1 MMKNKI
7 TQLIL
12 LIFIPCSLLAHSVET
27 GNLSG
32 IITDA
37 AHNPIV
43 GANILLKGTVRGVVS
58 NDKGEYFLKNVEIG
72 TFTVVVSS
80 LGFQSLEK
88 SVEILRG
95 VNTTLDFTMQ
105 ENNLEL
111 QTLHVIFNKG
121 VGGTGHLAE
130 VGEYAINATKKNE
143 VIKLDRLDA
152 NLAMNNTRQ
161 IYSRVPGIHIWESDG
176 SGIQPGLAS
185 RGLSP
190 NRSWEFNV
198 RMNGYDITPDPM
210 GYPEAYYNPPM
221 EVVDRI
227 EIVRGA
233 SSLQYG
239 PQFGGLLNYVLRKPD
254 NSKKIVFESQ
264 NTIGNNGLFSTFNY
278 IGGTDGK
285 VSYTAYY
292 QKRLGNGWRQNNHF
306 DTDHAHAEV
315 NYAVS
320 NKLKIG
326 LEMTYMTY
334 ISQQPGGLT
343 DSLFV
348 LDARQST
355 RSRNWFSTP
364 WFIPALS
371 AEYIF
376 NDHSRLS
383 FKSFGTLGERN
394 SIGFVSAITN
404 KDPLSTNRQIDRDV
418 YKNWGSELRFI
429 TDYTLFKQKHTLA
442 TGARFFDGNT
452 QRLQKGKGDTGA
464 DYNITL
470 QESNYPTDLSFNNKN
485 AAIFAENIFH
495 ITKRFLMTGGVRLEH
510 INAQAQGRLSYKTD
524 GIENRMAAIER
535 TRTFILAGVG
545 AEFHPTKQTELYSN
559 FSQAYRPI
567 VFSDLTPPA
576 TTDVIDSDLKDAK
589 GYNFDIGYRGKVGT
603 WLNFDVDYFYVNYK
617 NRIGT
622 ITRLDALT
630 NKTYQFRT
638 NLGQSISK
646 GVESYIEIDP
656 IALFSDKS
664 PLGNLGLFASMSFID
679 ATYRDFKTTTVV
691 NNNIVEG
698 NLKDKKVENA
708 PAYIHRFGATYA
720 KKSVSITWQL
730 SSVGEAYAD
739 ASNTLKPTANGQSGL
754 IPAYMVQDISTSIK
768 IFKRYNLKMG
778 INNLTDKRYFTR
790 RAGGYPGPG
799 LLPADGRTW
808 YVSAGCKF

>member
-1 MMKNKI
+1 MKGKI
-7 TQLIL
+7 IRLIL
-12 LIFIPCSLLAHSVET
+12 LIFTPLSLFAHSIET
-27 GNLSG
+27 GNLNG
-32 IITDA
+32 TITDA

-43 GANILLKGTVRGVVS
+43 GAHIFLKGTVRSVVS
-58 NDKGEYFLKNVEIG
+58 NDKGGYILKNVEIG
-72 TFTVVVSS
+72 TFTLVISS
-80 LGFQSLEK
+80 LGFQTLEK
-88 SVEILRG
+88 NVEILRG
-95 VNTTLDFTMQ
+95 GNTTLDFTLQ

-121 VGGTGHLAE
+121 VGGTGHLTE

-143 VIKLDRLDA
+143 VIKLDRIDA

-221 EVVDRI
+221 EVVERI

-254 NSKKIVFESQ
+254 NSKKFVFESQ
-264 NTIGNNGLFSTFNY
+264 NTVGNNGLFSTFNY
-278 IGGTDGK
+278 IGGTNGK
-285 VSYTAYY
+285 LSYTAYY
-292 QKRLGNGWRQNNHF
+292 QKRIGNGWRQNNSF

-315 NYAVS
+315 NYAFN
-320 NKLKIG
+320 NKLKVG
-326 LEMTYMTY
+326 LEMTHMTY

-343 DSLFV
+343 DSLYA
-348 LDARQST
+348 LDARQSM

-364 WFIPALS
+364 WFIPVLS

-376 NDHSRLS
+376 NDRTRMSV
-383 FKSFGTLGERN
+383 KNFGTLGERN
-394 SIGFVSAITN
+394 SIGFVGAITN
-404 KDPLSTNRQIDRDV
+404 EDPLSTQRQIDRDV

-442 TGARFFDGNT
+442 TGVRYFDGNT
-452 QRLQKGKGDTGA
+452 QRQQRGKGDTGRG
-464 DYNITL
+464 YNIRL
-470 QESNYPTDLSFNNKN
+470 QEANFTTDLTFNNKN
-485 AAIFAENIFH
+485 AALFTENIFH
-495 ITKRFLMTGGVRLEH
+495 ISKRFLITGGVRLEH

-524 GIENRMAAIER
+524 GSENRMEAIER
-535 TRTFILAGVG
+535 KRTFILAGLG
-545 AEFHPTKQTELYSN
+545 AEYHPTKQSEFYSN

-576 TTDVIDSDLKDAK
+576 TTDIIDSDLRDAK
-589 GYNFDIGYRGKVGT
+589 GYNFDMGYRGKVGT
-603 WLNFDVDYFYVNYK
+603 WLNFDIDYFYLNYK

-622 ITRLDALT
+622 ITRLDAST

-646 GVESYIEIDP
+646 GIESYIEIDP

-664 PLGNLGLFASMSFID
+664 LLGNLGLFAAMSFIE
-679 ATYRDFKTTTVV
+679 ATYSDFKTTTVV
-691 NNNIVEG
+691 NGNIVEG

-708 PAYIHRFGATYA
+708 PTYVHRLGATYA
-720 KKSVSITWQL
+720 KKGVSITWQL
-730 SSVGEAYAD
+730 SSVSETFAD

-768 IFKRYNLKMG
+768 IMKHYNVKLG
-778 INNLTDKRYFTR
+778 VNNLTDKHYFTR

-808 YVSAGCKF
+808 YASAGLKF